1 MPVVI
6 INMKDGDEMLL
17 EFKGIDTIDELPAF
31 LNASRLARE
40 I

>member
-1 MPVVI
+1 MI
-6 INMKDGDEMLL
+6 STMKDGDEMLL
-17 EFKGIDTIDELPAF
+17 EFKGINTIDELPVV